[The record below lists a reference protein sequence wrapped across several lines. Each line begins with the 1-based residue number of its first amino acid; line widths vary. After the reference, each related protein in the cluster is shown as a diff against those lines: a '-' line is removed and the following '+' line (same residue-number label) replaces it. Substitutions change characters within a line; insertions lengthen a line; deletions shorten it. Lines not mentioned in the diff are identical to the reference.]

1 MKCAVQAWLWDAAGS
16 TWIAQGQGYWKGC
29 AGVGVRDLGVLG
41 TLEKK
46 KMSILVKGILASKCC
61 RLDGAWHGV
70 KEGK

>member
-46 KMSILVKGILASKCC
+46 KMSILVKGI
-61 RLDGAWHGV
+61 
-70 KEGK
+70 